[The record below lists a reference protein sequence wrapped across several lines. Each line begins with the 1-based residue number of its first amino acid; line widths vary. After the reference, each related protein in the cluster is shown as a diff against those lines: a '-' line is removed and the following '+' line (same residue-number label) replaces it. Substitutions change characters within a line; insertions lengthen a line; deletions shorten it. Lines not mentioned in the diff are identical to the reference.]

1 MDTRHNFEFDVDLY
15 SRTQGLFAAK
25 RESFCPDAV
34 ESLARDVIKRLSTER
49 VTAHDNVR
57 AIAPSTVLP
66 DMVESFCDALL
77 ADDSGAPL
85 RFLEN
90 ELAPIV
96 AHRDDLY
103 DYIAAASRRFG
114 EKWDEDE
121 LSFLQV
127 TIAVGKLYALVRSV
141 GSREARSPLGVTTR
155 KSAFFASVPGEQHT
169 LGVTIAAEVFRDA
182 GWDIDLVISRSHDE
196 LLDRAA
202 LTLPPVV
209 GFSVSNS
216 AGLVT
221 LARLIVALRLI
232 LPDSIFAVA
241 TGPDINQDILHSLVD
256 LDLVITDAKTAQ
268 VDLSRLLFERGEA
281 A

>member
-1 MDTRHNFEFDVDLY
+1 MDTHQNFKFDVDLY

-25 RESFCPDAV
+25 HESFGPDAV
-34 ESLARDVIKRLSTER
+34 ESLARDVIKRLSSER
-49 VTAHDNVR
+49 SVANDAAR
-57 AIAPSTVLP
+57 K
-66 DMVESFCDALL
+66 VESTDIRPDLVERFCDALF
-77 ADDSGAPL
+77 ASDCRTPL
-85 RFLEN
+85 RFLED

-96 AHRDDLY
+96 VHRDDLY
-103 DYIAAASRRFG
+103 DYISAASQRLG

-141 GSREARSPLGVTTR
+141 RPHGAKPPLATANR
-155 KSAFFASVPGEQHT
+155 KSALFASVPGEQHT

-182 GWDIDLVISRSHDE
+182 GWEIDLAISRSHDE

-202 LTLPPVV
+202 MTLPPVV
-209 GFSVSNS
+209 GFSVSNN

-232 LPDSIFAVA
+232 VPDAIFAVA
-241 TGPDINQDILHSLVD
+241 TGPDINQDRIHTLVD
-256 LDLVITDAKTAQ
+256 LDLAITDAKTAQ
-268 VDLSRLLFERGEA
+268 IDLSRMLFERGEA